1 MKKNILL
8 SLTTTI
14 GSDWREK
21 IIEASALGISEV
33 SLFLTGITPEER
45 KELYGLLEKS
55 PIKNIPFVH
64 LRSDMSLDE
73 IDYLIK
79 NFGTKIFNIHSSRS
93 KYPFPVEFEKYSSI
107 IYIENAN
114 VIPFEEELNQYAG
127 LCLDFA
133 HWENGIMA
141 GIPGYENLKKLAD
154 KYKIGCVH
162 ISAIRS
168 KPKKDN
174 ENVTDYS
181 CHKFNNLDEFDYMK
195 KYIKYLPEIISLELT
210 NSFAEQLKAKE
221 CLEKIIL

>member
-21 IIEASALGISEV
+21 IIEASALGISEI

-45 KELYGLLEKS
+45 KELYGLLEES

-79 NFGTKIFNIHSSRS
+79 NFETKIFNIHSSRS
-93 KYPFPVEFEKYSSI
+93 RYPFPANFVKYSSI

-133 HWENGIMA
+133 HWESGILA

-154 KYKIGCVH
+154 KYKIGCAHV
-162 ISAIRS
+162 SAIRNYS
-168 KPKKDN
+168 EKDD
-174 ENVTDYS
+174 EGVMDFSYHS
-181 CHKFNNLDEFDYMK
+181 FNSLEEFDYMK

-210 NSFAEQLKAKE
+210 NPFAEQLKAKE
-221 CLEKIIL
+221 YLEKIIL